1 MSNSSKEKQN
11 QEAKR
16 KYRQNAA
23 LILERKDKKILI
35 CERADYE
42 NAWQFPQGGVDKG
55 EDPIDALYRE
65 VEEEIGLSPEFYKII
80 DYREGYRYKFD
91 NRHPKMKSY
100 LGQEQIYFRCRFNGK
115 NKDINLNV
123 SKPEFVSFC
132 WIKPEKF
139 NLMWVPDFKRKV
151 YTEVFRDFYD
161 LDIT

>member
-42 NAWQFPQGGVDKG
+42 DAWQFPQGGVDKG

-100 LGQEQIYFRCRFNGK
+100 LGQEQTYFRCRFNGK

-139 NLMWVPDFKRKV
+139 NLMWVHDFKRKV

>member
-42 NAWQFPQGGVDKG
+42 DAWQFPQGGVDKG

-100 LGQEQIYFRCRFNGK
+100 LGQEQTYFRCRFNGK

-132 WIKPEKF
+132 WIKKF

-161 LDIT
+161 IDIT

>member
-42 NAWQFPQGGVDKG
+42 DAWQFPQGGVDKG

-65 VEEEIGLSPEFYKII
+65 VEEEIGLSPEFYKVL

-91 NRHPKMKSY
+91 NRHPKMKRY
-100 LGQEQIYFRCRFNGK
+100 LGQEQTYFRCRFNGE

-139 NLMWVPDFKRKV
+139 NLKWVPDFKRKV